1 MGRNKFGPDRGPWQN
16 HDWLGWWGDEPPFH
30 TPVFVLTHH
39 DRPAFTLADSTF
51 HFVQGEPLDVL
62 NQAREAA
69 EGKDV
74 RVSGGATTIRQFVD
88 AGLVDTMHVVVS
100 AQELGSGS
108 RLWESPEDLRDQFHL
123 DVVPSP
129 SGVTHHLFWRSDQR
143 RRLRWHPPSRR
154 PLLTVPPS

>member
-108 RLWESPEDLRDQFHL
+108 RLWESPEDLRGQFHL

-129 SGVTHHLFWRSDQR
+129 SGVTHHLFWQK
-143 RRLRWHPPSRR
+143 
-154 PLLTVPPS
+154 